1 VSGRLGQEVALLGHL
16 NEERVTS
23 QTFEGTLAALR
34 RLGIDHALFKLLS
47 GLPSTTP
54 TYIVGGLPRDVVF
67 SNFTGMVHSPKDVD
81 IVIDTDV
88 LEPLMQRVTGAVSR
102 TPLGGFKWTPLGS
115 DISIDIWQLRDT
127 VWIKAYGLQ
136 PTIESF
142 LAGVDLNVDRIAV
155 GLHDQSVNDVDC
167 RRAFLGGT
175 IHRDGLHP
183 VDSLRMDEYAR
194 ALMASHKTHLRLSN
208 ECLSEISRMGNS
220 FYPRAVKRLSFDG
233 YLESQVKEAFDRIQT

>member
-1 VSGRLGQEVALLGHL
+1 MGHL
-16 NEERVTS
+16 NEERVTR

-34 RLGIDHALFKLLS
+34 RAGVDRALFKLLS
-47 GLPSTTP
+47 GLPSSTP

-67 SNFTGMVHSPKDVD
+67 SNLTGVIHSPKDVD

-88 LEPLMQRVTGAVSR
+88 LGSLMQRATGVVSR
-102 TPLGGFKWTPLGS
+102 TPLGGFRWSPSGS
-115 DISIDIWQLRDT
+115 DVSIDIWQLRDT
-127 VWIKAYGLQ
+127 VWIKAYKLQ

-167 RRAFLGGT
+167 RLAFSSGT
-175 IHRDGLHP
+175 IHRDGLHR
-183 VDSLRMDEYAR
+183 VDSLRTDEYAR

-208 ECLSEISRMGNS
+208 ECLSEISRMGHS

-233 YLESQVKEAFDRIQT
+233 YLESQVKEAFDSIPT